1 MKLFKSPRVKSV
13 NKCVN
18 LNLVYE
24 EGDGCTREESR
35 TLAHAHQSIK
45 FEKFIRK
52 NSFYS
57 LSVGYCK
64 FTVRVCQCHNCTD
77 LWHPSTWALF
87 TRLHLKASN
96 RSGQGGAD
104 LYPTSLT
111 LWPESH
117 SIVVKWYGYFFM
129 DYVTDKQSYVQLNS
143 IKFQFKDLH
152 T

>member
-77 LWHPSTWALF
+77 LWHPSTWALDATPF
-87 TRLHLKASN
+87 ESVQSQWPRRCGFVSDFFDALTGKSFDCCQMIRVLFHGLSN
-96 RSGQGGAD
+96 RQ
-104 LYPTSLT
+104 
-111 LWPESH
+111 
-117 SIVVKWYGYFFM
+117 
-129 DYVTDKQSYVQLNS
+129 KQSYVQLNS